1 MSEGSKEPGPGAEQA
16 GASDAKADPSP
27 SNDAPPSPWRAA
39 LAISAAAL
47 AASLA
52 QRFAASYSLAASV
65 GSFAVVYLVAERV
78 GATWSTQPFTSPKAR
93 VPLARAALFGLA
105 PALAAALV
113 GWASGGL
120 RLRLSA
126 LSIGL
131 AASILREGF
140 EAARHETLARWLP
153 WALVRSRVPR
163 AWLVGFQTLAGVAP
177 LLTVAKPEA
186 WVLGLA
192 LGLLSAGLLDQSGLW
207 AAPVVA
213 HATLR
218 ITCAVLV
225 PLLFEIRWPEGSWS
239 PLEGARGTPAFWLA
253 AAVGLAA
260 ATLWANALWRRPQSA
275 GALARHQHGDGDHD
289 PDQNQP
295 PEHDAPHDGL

>member
-1 MSEGSKEPGPGAEQA
+1 MSEGSKEPGAGAEQA
-16 GASDAKADPSP
+16 GADDAKSATGDPSNGDAKAGPSGP
-27 SNDAPPSPWRAA
+27 SASNAPPSPWRAA
-39 LAISAAAL
+39 LAVGAAAL
-47 AASLA
+47 GASLA
-52 QRFAASYSLAASV
+52 QRFAASYSLAAAV

-78 GATWSTQPFTSPKAR
+78 GATWSTQPFTSPQAR
-93 VPLARAALFGLA
+93 VALARAAFFGLA
-105 PALAAALV
+105 PALAATLV

-120 RLRLSA
+120 RWRLSA
-126 LSIGL
+126 LSVGL
-131 AASILREGF
+131 AASVLREGF

-153 WALVRSRVPR
+153 RELVGSRVPR

-186 WVLGLA
+186 WMLGVA

-225 PLLFEIRWPEGSWS
+225 PTLFELRWPEGSWS
-239 PLEGARGTPAFWLA
+239 PLEGARGTPALWLA
-253 AAVGLAA
+253 AAVALAA
-260 ATLWANALWRRPQSA
+260 AAVWANALWRRPQSA
-275 GALARHQHGDGDHD
+275 ETNAL
-289 PDQNQP
+289 
-295 PEHDAPHDGL
+295 